1 MAMVM
6 NDEHNPSGELHKIF
20 REPTHVEHM
29 RGEKIMDNN
38 IKYVGTEFNNNVSC
52 KISIGSFFF
61 RERQEIYH
69 NYFRRRM
76 LKKNKQL
83 QTPTQLN

>member
-52 KISIGSFFF
+52 KISIGSFFLGNDKRF
-61 RERQEIYH
+61 TIIILEEEC
-69 NYFRRRM
+69 
-76 LKKNKQL
+76 
-83 QTPTQLN
+83 